1 MKRTNTCGEL
11 SKNDIKKSV
20 ELAGWMAS
28 RRDHGGIIFVDLRDR
43 YGLTQVVLD
52 PKHNK
57 AAHKI
62 AEHVSREDVLHIKG
76 KVRARGKDL
85 ENPKL
90 KTGEIE
96 VIVDELEILNKAMT
110 PPIEI
115 DDNKEASEEVRMKY
129 RYLDLRRPKMQKHLE
144 FRAKVAQATREYFT
158 DNNFIEIT
166 TPLLVKS
173 TPEGARD
180 YVVPS
185 RVNPGK
191 FYALPQSPQLY
202 KQILMCSGMDRYFQL
217 PICLRDED
225 LRADRQPEHTQI
237 DVEMSFVDLED
248 LWTTFEGLYK
258 HIWKK
263 VLGKDLKTPFPRIPY
278 KESMDKYGNDKPD
291 IRYDLHLVNVNNI
304 VKGSEFGVF
313 NSIIEHGGLIKCVAS
328 PGELSRKE
336 LDEYITFAQELGAK
350 GMAWMRV
357 GKDGL
362 ESNIAKYFSDKI
374 KKELVKAT
382 GAKEG
387 QILMFV
393 ADKEKVTNAVL
404 GRLRI
409 KLADHFKIY
418 DQEEFNFCWITEFPL
433 FEWDD
438 DNEKWEM
445 AHHMF
450 CMPKKEHIKFIES
463 DPGKVICTQY
473 DLVMNGW
480 ELGSGS
486 IRNHSPEVQK
496 TIMKS
501 VGFDEKEAEERF
513 GFLLEAFKYGAPPHG
528 GIGIG
533 FDRTVA
539 LMLHQTD
546 IREVIAFPK
555 NKSAECPM
563 DGSPGKIDE
572 RQMKEL
578 HISTTT
584 KK

>member
-1 MKRTNTCGEL
+1 MKRTHTCGEL
-11 SKNDIKKSV
+11 TKKEIKKSV

-43 YGLTQVVLD
+43 YGLTQIVLD

-57 AAHKI
+57 DAHKI

-96 VIVDELEILNKAMT
+96 VIVDDLEILNKAMT

-115 DDNKEASEEVRMKY
+115 DDKKEASEEVRMKY
-129 RYLDLRRPKMQKHLE
+129 RYLDLRRPKMQKHLAL
-144 FRAKVAQATREYFT
+144 RHQASQAARNYFT
-158 DNNFIEIT
+158 DNNFLEIT

-217 PICLRDED
+217 PTCLRDED
-225 LRADRQPEHTQI
+225 LRADRQPEHMQI
-237 DVEMSFVDLED
+237 DVEMSFVELED
-248 LWTTFEGLYK
+248 LWTTFEGLFK
-258 HIWKK
+258 HIWKE
-263 VLGKDLKTPFPRIPY
+263 VLNKDLETPFPRIPY
-278 KESMDKYGNDKPD
+278 KEAMDKYGTDKPD
-291 IRYDLHLVNVNNI
+291 IRFELELVNVNKI

-313 NSIIEHGGLIKCVAS
+313 NSIMEHDGVIKCIAS
-328 PGELSRKE
+328 PGELTRKE
-336 LDEYITFAQELGAK
+336 LDEYIAFAQEQGAK
-350 GMAWMRV
+350 GLAWMRV
-357 GKDGL
+357 AGNTL

-382 GAKEG
+382 KAKDG
-387 QILMFV
+387 QILMFI
-393 ADKEKVTNAVL
+393 ADKEKATNHVL
-404 GRLRI
+404 SRI
-409 KLADHFKIY
+409 RVKLADHFKIY
-418 DQEEFNFCWITEFPL
+418 NKEDFNFCWISDFPL
-433 FEWDD
+433 YEWNDD
-438 DNEKWEM
+438 EEKWDM

-450 CMPKKEHIKFIES
+450 CMPKEEHIQFIES

-473 DLVMNGW
+473 DLVLNGW

-496 TIMKS
+496 KIMKS
-501 VGFDEKEAEERF
+501 IGFDEKEAEERF

-533 FDRTVA
+533 FDRVVA
-539 LMLHQTD
+539 LMLHQPD

-563 DGSPGKIDE
+563 DGSPGNIDDI
-572 RQMKEL
+572 QMKEL
-578 HISTTT
+578 NLSATT